1 MQKAVA
7 VLSSD
12 QEDSRKATGLSS
24 SLADFYSVSKRVE
37 MELVSSRKKLSTAS
51 RERESLYSDLNS
63 ERQVRVRLES
73 VCKEIRD
80 TNAKIEEE
88 LTAVKGEEE
97 AKREECKSKME
108 RTLAE
113 LNSKLDETETESKDL
128 RAQNDMLKEKM
139 EKLLK
144 DVEERDKYYTQLVN
158 KKDVEIRMARLS
170 LENTGLSIEGEHELQ
185 QQLQIYQ
192 MRFNE
197 FEDTLTRSDEAF
209 GSFRKQKA
217 DLTEREAQLKR
228 ENETMQKEAYSNDV
242 RLVLTIQAKEK
253 LAKQVKEAAAERD
266 QLKEACRQLQIQI
279 KNK

>member
-24 SLADFYSVSKRVE
+24 ILADFYSVSKRTE

-73 VCKEIRD
+73 VCKEISN

-108 RTLAE
+108 RTLTE
-113 LNSKLDETETESKDL
+113 LNSKLDETETESRDL

-158 KKDVEIRMARLS
+158 QKDVEIRMARLS

-192 MRFNE
+192 MRFSE

-217 DLTEREAQLKR
+217 DLTEREAKLKS
-228 ENETMQKEAYSNDV
+228 ENEAMQKEAYSNDV

-253 LAKQVKEAAAERD
+253 LAKQVKEAAAQRD
-266 QLKEACRQLQIQI
+266 QLKEACRQLQLQI